1 MNVISRSSVER
12 TPQRPGARARG
23 RALHT
28 ARGRASARGAP
39 PAHVAQAA
47 TQDRSSKLRVSRG
60 TWGHAL
66 SRRVN
71 TCDVL
76 KGKTRD
82 PWSHAA
88 TRNHTCY
95 TAVHT
100 YTLSEVSLSQSL
112 CVCVSARGG
121 GHAVPAIYKLRR
133 QPYELGRA
141 KPQRRGQGLVLRLLG
156 DHRVREAY
164 VCSRQGQSGRLFSAA
179 TDLLRLTGGWP
190 KRASGWRPPCACSGP
205 GGACWGATVLA
216 AGYGPELLSTWRVA
230 LSARGGL
237 AGRSG
242 GR

>member
-12 TPQRPGARARG
+12 TPPRRQGPRPRAR
-23 RALHT
+23 RAA
-28 ARGRASARGAP
+28 ARARGAP
-39 PAHVAQAA
+39 PAHGSSGHA
-47 TQDRSSKLRVSRG
+47 QDRSSKLRVSRG

-71 TCDVL
+71 TCDVER
-76 KGKTRD
+76 KKPRPVVPCRD
-82 PWSHAA
+82 QKSHMLHSR
-88 TRNHTCY
+88 THIHTQS
-95 TAVHT
+95 
-100 YTLSEVSLSQSL
+100 LSEVSLSVSL
-112 CVCVSARGG
+112 CVCAFRRAEA

-205 GGACWGATVLA
+205 GGACWGATVSA